1 MGMYSVIVVD
11 DEASVRERIVSFLEK
26 RAADDFRLLGSY
38 ENGYDALMYGIPQEP
53 DLIITDV
60 KMPFVD
66 GLELI
71 ERAKQELPVVQ
82 SIIISGFDS
91 FDYAKKGIEL
101 GVVGYISK
109 PIDYEEMATSL
120 SKAKSKLDEYF
131 EIAKEKEASKDDRR
145 LDWEADIQKLLT
157 LKDVPSAFESKLK
170 ADGIDLSGEG
180 VLVVAFD
187 PDKDEN
193 ELTLDE
199 SEAMEGELSRLL
211 DEEFDDLR
219 GYSYSM
225 PPSKVVLVVS
235 NHPYDK
241 EKFARRLRLVIGRFK
256 KSSGLVISCGVS
268 DWASLSEPFSYRK
281 LYRHA
286 RWALEYRT
294 VVGQGVALFYDDLQ
308 KHPSTVGKVDENEY
322 RRLTSLILSGKAD
335 EAKDAIRRLVN
346 AISNEDFR
354 DSYFLIANN
363 IVDAILK
370 GCVALDQFYEG
381 YMTHIEMT
389 EMVFSARGAA
399 AVSNA
404 MSSIVDRISEV
415 NGKKRK
421 GGVDEAYEAVLNYIK
436 ENYRDRNLSLPLL
449 ASSLGYSLSYVSAI
463 LKRHDNSFT
472 KALSSLRMEEAKKR
486 LLQSER
492 PIAEIALEVGY
503 DDPYYFSHCFK
514 KIVGKSPMEYRKNA
528 EVS

>member
-1 MGMYSVIVVD
+1 MYSVIVVD
-11 DEASVRERIVSFLEK
+11 DESSVRERIVSFLEK
-26 RAADDFRLLGSY
+26 RAEADFRLLGSY
-38 ENGYDALMYGIPQEP
+38 ENGYDALMYGVPQEP

-71 ERAKQELPVVQ
+71 ERAKEELPVVQ
-82 SIIISGFDS
+82 AIIISGFDS
-91 FDYAKKGIEL
+91 FDYAKKAIEL

-109 PIDYEEMATSL
+109 PIDYEEMSISL
-120 SKAKSKLDEYF
+120 KK
-131 EIAKEKEASKDDRR
+131 AKEKLDAYFEVAKGVDRTKKDQR
-145 LDWEADIQKLLT
+145 LEWEADIQKLLT
-157 LKDVPSAFESKLK
+157 FKEVPASFREKLI
-170 ADGIDLSGEG
+170 ADGIDLSGQG
-180 VLVVAFD
+180 VLVVSFD

-193 ELTLDE
+193 DLTLEE
-199 SEAMEGELSRLL
+199 SEAMESELPRLL

-219 GYSYSM
+219 GYSFSM
-225 PPSKVVLVVS
+225 PPSYVVLVVS
-235 NHPYDK
+235 DHPYDK
-241 EKFARRLRLVIGRFK
+241 ERFGHRLRLVIGRLR
-256 KSSGLVISCGVS
+256 KSTGLHISAGVS
-268 DWASLSEPFSYRK
+268 DWADLSSPFSYRK
-281 LYRHA
+281 LFRHA

-294 VVGQGVALFYDDLQ
+294 VVGEGVALFYDDLQ
-308 KHPSTVGKVDENEY
+308 KHPSSVGKVDDNEY
-322 RRLTSLILSGKAD
+322 RKLTSLILYGKAE
-335 EAKDAIRRLVN
+335 EAKESIRRLVS
-346 AISNEDFR
+346 AISNSEYR
-354 DSYFLIANN
+354 DSYFLITNN
-363 IVDAILK
+363 ILDAILK
-370 GCVALDQFYEG
+370 GCVALDSFYEG

-404 MSSIVDRISEV
+404 MSSIVDRITEI